1 MFRRKLPIISSSTLQ
16 ALYEKVDRR
25 QAPMIKPANDETH
38 SLYAK
43 GEGDSSG
50 FFGKWEPTL
59 DFDNPPRE
67 FKALETPNV
76 S

>member
-1 MFRRKLPIISSSTLQ
+1 
-16 ALYEKVDRR
+16 
-25 QAPMIKPANDETH
+25 MIKPANDETH